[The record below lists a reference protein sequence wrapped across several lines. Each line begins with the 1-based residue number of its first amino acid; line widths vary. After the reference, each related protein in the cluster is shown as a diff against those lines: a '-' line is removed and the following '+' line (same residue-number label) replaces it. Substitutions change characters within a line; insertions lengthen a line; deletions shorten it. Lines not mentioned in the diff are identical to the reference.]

1 MNNEFLKMQKL
12 AGLITESEFKSKLN
26 EEMYGWDEGDLT
38 DEELE
43 KVKILMALKP
53 YEDKINKL
61 DTSEELPGTNYYF
74 FQQIDFDDQEISFIK
89 SNIDSE
95 YGWADNEMY
104 SYDFFDV
111 DDELLKH
118 FLYWLSSKGIK

>member
-53 YEDKINKL
+53 YEDKIKKL

-118 FLYWLSSKGIK
+118 FLNWLSSKGIK

>member
-26 EEMYGWDEGDLT
+26 EKMYGWDEGDLT

-89 SNIDSE
+89 SNIDPE

-118 FLYWLSSKGIK
+118 FLNWLSSKGIK